1 MVVDDGEPLDEK
13 VQNLVDE
20 LRTDVRRMENDDLA
34 HLQTLEN
41 LTTSLD
47 SFANWKA
54 DQKLSLD
61 ESSPAS

>member
-47 SFANWKA
+47 SFAAWKA

>member
-20 LRTDVRRMENDDLA
+20 LKTDVRRMENDDLA

>member
-1 MVVDDGEPLDEK
+1 MVVDDGEPLYEK

-20 LRTDVRRMENDDLA
+20 LKTDVRRMENDDLA